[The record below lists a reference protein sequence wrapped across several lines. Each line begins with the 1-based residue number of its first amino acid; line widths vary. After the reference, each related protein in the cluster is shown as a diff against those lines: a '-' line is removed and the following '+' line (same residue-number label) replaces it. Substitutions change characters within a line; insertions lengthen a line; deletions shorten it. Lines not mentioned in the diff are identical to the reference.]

1 METTVQRL
9 EETGDYRI
17 LRRLKPRPVL
27 ANWSCDDRRPGQKI
41 GIILDT
47 ETTGL
52 DHRQHEIIELGMVM
66 FTYTDDGIQDVV
78 GVFDEL
84 REPSEPISPEI
95 SRITGITDAMVKG
108 RSIDP
113 DAVADFVAP
122 ADLIIAHNA
131 RFDRPF
137 CENFAPGFDLSGMGL
152 LEPGGGLAWVWLR
165 GFQAGLPRWSVRPLP
180 QWPPGGRRLPCPS
193 GGSCVP
199 KRRERLRVRAP
210 HRFGWQ
216 KALPNLRRT

>member
-1 METTVQRL
+1 MIIS
-9 EETGDYRI
+9 I

-27 ANWSCDDRRPGQKI
+27 ANWSCDYRRPGQKI

-113 DAVADFVAP
+113 DAVADFIAP

-137 CENFAPGFDLSGMGL
+137 CENFAPGFNLVAWACSNQEVDWHGFGFEGSKLGYLVGQCGLFHNGHRAVDDCHAL
-152 LEPGGGLAWVWLR
+152 LEVLTYRNGA
-165 GFQAGLPRWSVRPLP
+165 
-180 QWPPGGRRLPCPS
+180 
-193 GGSCVP
+193 
-199 KRRERLRVRAP
+199 ERLGV
-210 HRFGWQ
+210 
-216 KALPNLRRT
+216 